1 MRRKDIEGLR
11 AVAVGLVVLNHAGVP
26 WLQGGYIGVDV
37 FFVISGFLITSLL
50 LNEANVD
57 GGVNLMQFWAR
68 RARRILPMSILVT
81 VATVIAGIFM
91 LEPDKIRELTSMG
104 LGSMG
109 FSTNF
114 VLFFT
119 SSEYLSGVTSPS
131 PLRHMWSL
139 SVEEQFYVIWPLVVF
154 ACIAASAKRWRLW
167 VGVVGLL
174 AGVVSLLI
182 SSFITQ
188 DNPNAGYYLPSS
200 RFWEIAA
207 GALLAVFG
215 SKADALPQWL
225 RGLSGWIGVV
235 GIGIAAVLF
244 NDSSVFPGYIALLP
258 VVATVAVLIA
268 GDSGWGPRVMFSADS
283 LQLLG
288 ARSYSVYLWHW
299 PVLVLVEAR
308 FGTPDAVGKAALI
321 IGVLIVSAVSY
332 RYVEQPIRCNRW
344 LAAFPKRSLGA
355 AGLAISISAAVILY
369 GVASFEAG
377 SVVRAEDG
385 SGSVVRAE
393 DGSGSVVRTEDGA
406 ITLLDTAAEVNSF
419 AVLPD
424 VKSVNALLIGDST
437 MAALRWYEDGKKSL
451 KGFSYTLD
459 VESCRRI
466 AERSCYGREYRTP
479 SNVITALKDY
489 SFALDV
495 ELCRQILELSCDGG
509 EYHKLTNV
517 QPALKDLIEPIDLIV
532 MMAGYDSGVSK
543 ISNEYAK
550 LLPVVKAI
558 NVPVI
563 VLTYKESLKFPA
575 PGSRGKKSV
584 YAQFNTVL
592 REVANRGTSGLISI
606 ADWNAYSA
614 GQTSW
619 FKSDG
624 IHLTLQGTLA
634 LGAFISTSVA
644 SVTDNPCPYS
654 DAFPCEAV
662 NNLAQ
667 SMNFLSLFNAKDT
680 NLHCYEDGKSR
691 KKKCSTNRR
700 N

>member
-50 LNEANVD
+50 LNEANAD

-104 LGSMG
+104 LGSLG

-215 SKADALPQWL
+215 TKADALPQWL

-244 NDSSVFPGYIALLP
+244 NDSSVFPGYIASLP

-308 FGTPDAVGKAALI
+308 FGTPDAAGKAALI
-321 IGVLIVSAVSY
+321 IGVLVVSAVSY
-332 RYVEQPIRCNRW
+332 RYVEQPIRHNGW
-344 LAAFPKRSLGA
+344 LAALPKRSLGA
-355 AGLAISISAAVILY
+355 AGLAISISAAVISY
-369 GVASFEAG
+369 GFASFEAG

-385 SGSVVRAE
+385 
-393 DGSGSVVRTEDGA
+393 A
-406 ITLLDTAAEVNSF
+406 ITLLNTAAEVNGF

-424 VKSVNALLIGDST
+424 AKSVNALLIGDST

-489 SFALDV
+489 SYALDI

-509 EYHKLTNV
+509 EYHSQTNV
-517 QPALKDLIEPIDLIV
+517 QTALKDLKKPIDLIV

-550 LLPVVKAI
+550 LLTVVEAI

-654 DAFPCEAV
+654 EVFPCEAV

-667 SMNFLSLFNAKDT
+667 SINFLSRFNVKDT
-680 NLHCYEDGKSR
+680 NRHCYEDGKSR

>member
-1 MRRKDIEGLR
+1 MAKVNVRRKDIEGLR

-50 LNEANVD
+50 LNEANAD

-104 LGSMG
+104 LGSLG

-215 SKADALPQWL
+215 TKADALPQWL

-244 NDSSVFPGYIALLP
+244 NDSSVFPGYIASLP

-308 FGTPDAVGKAALI
+308 FGTPDAAGKAALI
-321 IGVLIVSAVSY
+321 IGVLVVSAVSY
-332 RYVEQPIRCNRW
+332 RYVEQPIRHNGW
-344 LAAFPKRSLGA
+344 LAALPKRSLGA
-355 AGLAISISAAVILY
+355 AGLAISISAAVISY
-369 GVASFEAG
+369 GFASFEAG

-385 SGSVVRAE
+385 
-393 DGSGSVVRTEDGA
+393 A
-406 ITLLDTAAEVNSF
+406 ITLLNTAAEVNGF

-424 VKSVNALLIGDST
+424 AKSVNALLIGDST

-489 SFALDV
+489 SYALDI

-509 EYHKLTNV
+509 EYHSQTNV
-517 QPALKDLIEPIDLIV
+517 QTALKDLKKPIDLIV

-550 LLPVVKAI
+550 LLTVVEAI

-654 DAFPCEAV
+654 EVFPCEAV

-667 SMNFLSLFNAKDT
+667 SINFLSRFNVKDT
-680 NLHCYEDGKSR
+680 NRHCYEDGKSR

>member
-50 LNEANVD
+50 LNEANAD

-104 LGSMG
+104 LGSLG

-215 SKADALPQWL
+215 TKADALPQWL

-244 NDSSVFPGYIALLP
+244 NDSSVFPGYIASLP

-308 FGTPDAVGKAALI
+308 FGTPDAAGKAALI
-321 IGVLIVSAVSY
+321 IGVLVVSAVSY
-332 RYVEQPIRCNRW
+332 RYVEQPIRHNGW
-344 LAAFPKRSLGA
+344 LAALPKRSLGA
-355 AGLAISISAAVILY
+355 AGLAISISAAVISY
-369 GVASFEAG
+369 GFASFEAG

-385 SGSVVRAE
+385 AGSVVRAE
-393 DGSGSVVRTEDGA
+393 DGA
-406 ITLLDTAAEVNSF
+406 ITLLNTAAEVNGF

-424 VKSVNALLIGDST
+424 AKSVNALLIGDST

-489 SFALDV
+489 SYALDI

-509 EYHKLTNV
+509 EYHSQTNV
-517 QPALKDLIEPIDLIV
+517 QTALKDLKKPIDLIV

-550 LLPVVKAI
+550 LLTVVEAI

-654 DAFPCEAV
+654 EVFPCEAV

-667 SMNFLSLFNAKDT
+667 SINFLSRFNVKDT
-680 NLHCYEDGKSR
+680 NRHCYEDGKSR

>member
-1 MRRKDIEGLR
+1 MAKVNVRRKDIEGLR
-11 AVAVGLVVLNHAGVP
+11 AAAVGLVVLNHAGVP

-50 LNEANVD
+50 LNEANAD

-104 LGSMG
+104 LGSLG

-215 SKADALPQWL
+215 TKADALPQWL

-268 GDSGWGPRVMFSADS
+268 GDSGWGPRVMLSADS

-321 IGVLIVSAVSY
+321 IGVLVVSAVSY
-332 RYVEQPIRCNRW
+332 RYVEQPIRYNGW
-344 LAAFPKRSLGA
+344 LAALPKRSLGA

-377 SVVRAEDG
+377 SVVRAEDEA
-385 SGSVVRAE
+385 GSVVRAE
-393 DGSGSVVRTEDGA
+393 DEA
-406 ITLLDTAAEVNSF
+406 ITLLDTAAEVNGF

-424 VKSVNALLIGDST
+424 VKSFNALLIGDST

-479 SNVITALKDY
+479 SNVVTALKDY
-489 SFALDV
+489 SYALDI

-509 EYHKLTNV
+509 EYRSQTNV
-517 QPALKDLIEPIDLIV
+517 QTTLKDLLKPIDLIV

-543 ISNEYAK
+543 ISKEYAK
-550 LLPVVKAI
+550 LLTVVEAI

-614 GQTSW
+614 GQKSW

-654 DAFPCEAV
+654 DAFPCEAA

-667 SMNFLSLFNAKDT
+667 SINFLSRFNVKDT

-691 KKKCSTNRR
+691 KKKCLTNRR